1 MFNFFKTQ
9 KLPLLDPALYPKI
22 ELAYQNKLWE
32 DHPYFFSFLWEG
44 QSEKYSALASFNND
58 LLLFGG
64 ASATEK
70 ELRLKLLSRNNEK
83 LKEQYLL
90 YLEISIHRILDNLKH
105 RAQSLREHW
114 LNNASEVNPF
124 LNQAEEQNYG
134 WLEGT
139 LNVLTRAIEQKT
151 KQPEY
156 LLQYEINFIENED
169 EGFLKIR
176 CYNLYFNFSIRDQQL
191 HIMVIDSKDGDANE
205 QANRYDLVFME
216 QMPRVIDLLTKYF
229 EFLRDNTKIDIV
241 PIS

>member
-1 MFNFFKTQ
+1 MFNFLKPK

-32 DHPYFFSFLWEG
+32 NHPYFFSFLWEG
-44 QSEKYSALASFNND
+44 EDKRYSALASFSND
-58 LLLFGG
+58 LLLFGAG
-64 ASATEK
+64 SSKQK

-90 YLEISIHRILDNLKH
+90 YLEISIHRILDNLKL
-105 RAQSLREHW
+105 RAQILRDYW
-114 LNNASEVNPF
+114 LSNQSEVTPF

-134 WLEGT
+134 WLDGT

-156 LLQYEINFIENED
+156 LLQYEIHFIENEN
-169 EGFLKIR
+169 EGLLKIR
-176 CYNLYFNFSIRDQQL
+176 CYNLYFNFSIRDHQL
-191 HIMVIDSKDGDANE
+191 HIMVIDSKDGDGNE

-241 PIS
+241 PTD